1 MCSTTYFLDV
11 VEQPQKVF
19 FNAHG
24 GKKAGLTVRVGLFS
38 KDTATGAI
46 TRCPRRSG
54 LNVSVHAR
62 LLYSSGLEAT
72 SLKTEDDL
80 LCVIEARPLGSSD
93 NGDARLKF
101 RVEEVSNMHKVR
113 GGDGGKFILEL
124 TADADACRA
133 AGLPAFDA
141 IFTDAFTVKS
151 KDPRIFR
158 KKRKAADAA
167 AAAAGSSLVQSNAA
181 AAPLRKRVSRSRRSR
196 SRSSSSSSSSSFYS
210 SSDGEDSDCSI
221 ESTSSCRSASS
232 ATSATS
238 VVSFSVAALAT
249 MEWVSIG
256 NGMVQCPCCHSLGPT
271 HRAECALHLALTTA
285 SSASEADS
293 DDSCS
298 SSSSSDCEEDTT
310 INLDADDDEDNNFL
324 AFATTTS
331 PRAAAASSAR
341 GLPLS
346 TPVQRRLSSGQMCTA
361 KTAAPAAASKVDELF
376 VSPIPAIACVADD
389 DDDDVADSSMEMD
402 FWMVHG
408 MLEKHAVSSLESQRQ
423 QQEEQQQRDALDKLF
438 SEDNVDF
445 DLDHMDVVASETGYL
460 FPSSAAVDPFLTP
473 CTNAAASSLVAF

>member
-1 MCSTTYFLDV
+1 MLSNTTTYFLDI
-11 VEQPQKVF
+11 VEQPQKLF

-38 KDTATGAI
+38 KDSATGAVA
-46 TRCPRRSG
+46 RCPRRSD
-54 LNVSVHAR
+54 LSVSVHAR

-80 LCVIEARPLGSSD
+80 LCVIESRPLGSSE

-124 TADADACRA
+124 TADAEACRA

-158 KKRKAADAA
+158 KKRKSADAA
-167 AAAAGSSLVQSNAA
+167 AAASLVQSDTASVA
-181 AAPLRKRVSRSRRSR
+181 AAPLRKRATRSRRSR
-196 SRSSSSSSSSSFYS
+196 SRVSSSSSFSSSS

-221 ESTSSCRSASS
+221 ESTSSSRSSSS
-232 ATSATS
+232 AASTTS

-271 HRAECALHLALTTA
+271 HRVECALHLALT
-285 SSASEADS
+285 SASASDADS
-293 DDSCS
+293 DDSCAGS
-298 SSSSSDCEEDTT
+298 CSSSDCEEDTT
-310 INLDADDDEDNNFL
+310 INLDADDEDNDFL
-324 AFATTTS
+324 AFASS
-331 PRAAAASSAR
+331 PRAAV
-341 GLPLS
+341 PLS
-346 TPVQRRLSSGQMCTA
+346 TPVQRRRRSSMQKCTA
-361 KTAAPAAASKVDELF
+361 KSAAPAASKVDELF

-389 DDDDVADSSMEMD
+389 DADSSMDMD

-423 QQEEQQQRDALDKLF
+423 KQEQQQRDALDKLF
-438 SEDNVDF
+438 SEDNVDL
-445 DLDHMDVVASETGYL
+445 DLDLDDQCVASETGYL
-460 FPSSAAVDPFLTP
+460 FPSSDPFLTSA
-473 CTNAAASSLVAF
+473 NAAASLVAF